1 VIRRAVLESKDLQ
14 LHRSVVQRLLGETLT
29 PESLRPPG
37 LSTRSLRDV
46 AAEAARNAEHLAIS
60 AALRAAG
67 GNKSQAARALQTDYK
82 TLHTKMK
89 VLGIRGRDFMP

>member
-1 VIRRAVLESKDLQ
+1 
-14 LHRSVVQRLLGETLT
+14 
-29 PESLRPPG
+29 
-37 LSTRSLRDV
+37 LRDV